1 MLLGLDQGVAP
12 KLTGSS
18 ELGKTH
24 GGRITMIVYC
34 VDINSQYARE
44 GKH

>member
-1 MLLGLDQGVAP
+1 MLLGTDQGVAP

-18 ELGKTH
+18 ELGKTR
-24 GGRITMIVYC
+24 GGRIVVIVYC
-34 VDINSQYARE
+34 ININSQYARE